1 MDIGN
6 ASYASIGKSDP
17 FSGLLRGIWTH
28 NAVKPRKLLQ
38 VFEDKEKPP
47 LAERLGLDRLYAAQ
61 SAAGAKESK
70 W

>member
-6 ASYASIGKSDP
+6 ASYASIGKSNP
-17 FSGLLRGIWTH
+17 FSGLLRGIW
-28 NAVKPRKLLQ
+28 Q
-38 VFEDKEKPP
+38 VSLPQGFGHKEKPP

-61 SAAGAKESK
+61 SVAGAKESK